1 MLSQQQ
7 VDNLLFH
14 NHHHFDCEEVL
25 SQYTREELDN
35 ILLHLENLSEK
46 YFNRIMELHND
57 PYERSDKATARIVMN
72 NAYNKV
78 YNYSLNKINIKQS
91 PIRANYS
98 YYINALII
106 IIIYTII
113 FLGILLYFII

>member
-1 MLSQQQ
+1 
-7 VDNLLFH
+7 
-14 NHHHFDCEEVL
+14 
-25 SQYTREELDN
+25 
-35 ILLHLENLSEK
+35 
-46 YFNRIMELHND
+46 MELHND